1 MSEIYDV
8 IVSGGGPAG
17 ASAARVLAGRGF
29 SVALLDRAMFPR
41 KKLCGGLL
49 TWKSVRTLERV
60 FGLDEAALK
69 DQGLVDFEATSYSLL
84 HRGRKVFRSQDIHPF
99 LLVERTVF
107 DHRLLT
113 LAEEAGAT
121 VFQGTDATHCIPA
134 TGVVATANGREF
146 SAKFIIGAD
155 GANSRT
161 RRSLG
166 VNREAWYAN
175 LAQAV
180 EFHIDRSKV
189 PARYRD
195 LAEPE
200 LHVGFIKAGYGW
212 VFPNRDQLCI
222 GMCGLEKTGKDFH
235 AHFQEFLA
243 MLGLDPASVELKGH
257 PLPYGNWLG
266 EPCQEKLLL
275 AGDAAGFVEPLLGE
289 GIFYAL
295 MTGRYAAEAVAN
307 ALETGADPA
316 LEYQRRLARYIVPEL
331 KGARFIRSVF
341 LMSINLV
348 GYGPFNLFMRLA
360 ATPLTD
366 MVHGRRSCRFMRK
379 KKWDF

>member
-1 MSEIYDV
+1 MSESYDV
-8 IVSGGGPAG
+8 IIVGAGPSG
-17 ASAARVLAGRGF
+17 ASAARILAGQGF
-29 SVALLDRAMFPR
+29 SVALLDRALFPR

-49 TWKSVRTLERV
+49 TWKSVRVLERV

-69 DQGLVDFEATSYSLL
+69 SQGLVNFESSSYSLL
-84 HRGRKVFRSQDIHPF
+84 YQGRKVLHSQGSYPF
-99 LLVERTVF
+99 LLVERAVF

-121 VFQGTDATHCIPA
+121 VFQGMGATHCIPA

-155 GANSRT
+155 GANSRM

-166 VNREAWYAN
+166 VGREAWYAN

-180 EFHIDRSKV
+180 EFHVDRDKV

-212 VFPNRDQLCI
+212 VFPNREQLCI
-222 GMCGLEKTGKDFH
+222 GMCGLEKTGKDFQV
-235 AHFQEFLA
+235 HFREFLA
-243 MLGLDPASVELKGH
+243 MLGLDPTSVDLKGH
-257 PLPYGNWLG
+257 PLPYGNWLNN
-266 EPCQEKLLL
+266 PCQEKLLL

-289 GIFYAL
+289 GIFCAL

-307 ALETGADPA
+307 ALETGVDPA
-316 LEYQRRLARYIVPEL
+316 LAYRRRLARYIVPEL
-331 KGARFIRSVF
+331 KGASLLRSVF
-341 LMSINLV
+341 LKSINLV

-366 MVHGRRSCRFMRK
+366 MVHGHRSYLFMRK
-379 KKWDF
+379 KSWDF